1 VATLSLPLDAADA
14 RAVASARRLAG
25 AAALGYVISAGV
37 ENMEV
42 LGAPSRR
49 AAATDIRAA
58 YSDQALAAVTF
69 TAGALSLLFYAALV
83 VALLAWLPRGAPGRR
98 MVLLGGVLG
107 PVLAAAGL
115 AATAPLA
122 FGAPAD
128 DLTRWVFDLQ
138 VTLRIAAGPF
148 MALLLLGTAIAARRS
163 AALPAP
169 LRWSACAAA
178 VSLFVTPLTAFAHDH
193 AAMIA
198 FGLHGLWIWLAPCG
212 SWPVARASS
221 AGLRS

>member
-1 VATLSLPLDAADA
+1 VTVERGRWNTCAAHGVPDAWQRFRLPSML
-14 RAVASARRLAG
+14 
-25 AAALGYVISAGV
+25 
-37 ENMEV
+37 
-42 LGAPSRR
+42 P
-49 AAATDIRAA
+49 
-58 YSDQALAAVTF
+58 F

-83 VALLAWLPRGAPGRR
+83 VALLAWLPRGAPDRR

-128 DLTRWVFDLQ
+128 DLTRWLFDLQ
-138 VTLRIAAGPF
+138 VALRIAAGPF
-148 MALLLLGTAIAARRS
+148 MALLLLGTALAAGRS

-178 VSLFVTPLTAFAHDH
+178 VPLFVTPLTAFAHDF

-198 FGLHGLWIWLAPCG
+198 FGLHGLWIW
-212 SWPVARASS
+212 VAALWLVAGGAGFVRRAASTSDRRSS
-221 AGLRS
+221 TRPGCALLGRVHGRWWRPPSCCRSASR